1 LKNICYSEATVYK
14 NTTLYYIPMLR

>member
-1 LKNICYSEATVYK
+1 MQKRYR